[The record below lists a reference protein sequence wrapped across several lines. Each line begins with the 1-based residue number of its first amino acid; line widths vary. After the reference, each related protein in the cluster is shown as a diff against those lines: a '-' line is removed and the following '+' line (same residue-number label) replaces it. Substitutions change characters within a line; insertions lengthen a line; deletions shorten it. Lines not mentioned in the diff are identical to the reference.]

1 MRWQGLPVTRP
12 LLPCCWLESLLPSAF
27 SRSREAYIGTGA
39 GASLTPEWRHDGRP
53 CVARTVLI
61 KQSSGFPYEQRSSL
75 GAAYSL
81 INILHG
87 LMLESISCLCW
98 YLKSSNT
105 TSWIPL
111 FKKNFKCRYLL
122 SCNIVKRS
130 TPHNIIHYHTL
141 YAPTEV
147 FMHKYWIYTHVPNF
161 QPINGEETKIFNK
174 LFIFHT
180 LWYKWCI
187 WYFHLSITYLHL
199 HRIWYQSKCFMVA
212 CTCVCGR

>member
-1 MRWQGLPVTRP
+1 MHVTWRKLAFKFTGYCRQTSYTDSAVIHTLVPAVAWEPVSIFFKGVFGKIWIFHNGKMVIELFFSLEVDDQ
-12 LLPCCWLESLLPSAF
+12 LLLI
-27 SRSREAYIGTGA
+27 YIL
-39 GASLTPEWRHDGRP
+39 SM
-53 CVARTVLI
+53 LI
-61 KQSSGFPYEQRSSL
+61 FKIFQH
-75 GAAYSL
+75 
-81 INILHG
+81 NILDC
-87 LMLESISCLCW
+87 II
-98 YLKSSNT
+98 LKK
-105 TSWIPL
+105 I
-111 FKKNFKCRYLL
+111 KCRYLL

-199 HRIWYQSKCFMVA
+199 HLCSK
-212 CTCVCGR
+212 TLGY